1 MHNMPARINASGII
15 NIFALALAKEGS
27 MTVTIQAVLWSFIS
41 DSLAL
46 DNLEEDK
53 SIWPAV
59 IFSTEELRNAL
70 SYDHNI
76 FKSPTER
83 EKSASALQK
92 TPWEFYTNT
101 YTKRE
106 KILTS

>member
-15 NIFALALAKEGS
+15 NIVALALAKEGS

-53 SIWPAV
+53 S
-59 IFSTEELRNAL
+59 S
-70 SYDHNI
+70 
-76 FKSPTER
+76 
-83 EKSASALQK
+83 
-92 TPWEFYTNT
+92 
-101 YTKRE
+101 
-106 KILTS
+106 